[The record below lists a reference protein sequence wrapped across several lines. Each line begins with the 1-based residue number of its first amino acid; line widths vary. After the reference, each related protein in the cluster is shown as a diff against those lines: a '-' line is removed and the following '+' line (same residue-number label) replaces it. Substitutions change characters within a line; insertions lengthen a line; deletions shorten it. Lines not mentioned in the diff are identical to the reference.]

1 MCLHLP
7 VNEADV
13 ISSDGVLQGVSVQN
27 GLSLSV
33 EEIAD
38 EITSLMAL
46 VNHEAKAKVTGGGKG
61 LLTIPLYHSKHVHGE
76 NFPG

>member
-46 VNHEAKAKVTGGGKG
+46 VNNEAKVKVTGGPKA
-61 LLTIPLYHSKHVHGE
+61 LLTIPLYHSKQVYGE
-76 NFPG
+76 VFPG

>member
-1 MCLHLP
+1 MHLP

-13 ISSDGVLQGVSVQN
+13 ISSDGVLQGVSVLQ
-27 GLSLSV
+27 GLTLSI

-46 VNHEAKAKVTGGGKG
+46 VNHEAKAKVTGGGKA
-61 LLTIPLYHSKHVHGE
+61 LLTIPLYHSKQVHGE